1 MSNRLIKKYPNRRLY
16 DTRTSTYITLA
27 DVKQLVLA
35 HEGFQVVDAKSGDD
49 LTRSILLQIILE
61 EEAGGAPMFTS
72 EALAQMIR
80 FYGNAM
86 QGVMGTTL
94 ESGIR
99 AMVELQDSMRDQAK
113 KIYGD
118 NITSPTEMWA
128 KLMSGQGPG
137 VQNLMSSFIEHS
149 RTLTE
154 QMQERMQ
161 QQARTMFGHLYPGKD
176 DDGKPR

>member
-1 MSNRLIKKYPNRRLY
+1 
-16 DTRTSTYITLA
+16 
-27 DVKQLVLA
+27 
-35 HEGFQVVDAKSGDD
+35 
-49 LTRSILLQIILE
+49 
-61 EEAGGAPMFTS
+61 MFTS

-86 QGVMGTTL
+86 QGVMGKTL

-137 VQNLMSSFIEHS
+137 VQNLMSSFIEQS